1 MNNQGELIVKSLQS
15 LSKVKSSSQN
25 EIANSNN
32 EYKLTYLI
40 FDILTPA
47 LQNSLSNYIEINFK
61 QNVDEYLNEK

>member
-15 LSKVKSSSQN
+15 LSKLKSSSQN

-32 EYKLTYLI
+32 ECKLTHLI
-40 FDILTPA
+40 FDVLTPT
-47 LQNSLSNYIEINFK
+47 LQNSLSNYIKINFK